1 MENLEMLALVMI
13 FPAVFCLLLAMGDVI
28 MDTLYFIFPALGRME
43 AEEIE
48 LLEKWQEEE

>member
-13 FPAVFCLLLAMGDVI
+13 FPA
-28 MDTLYFIFPALGRME
+28 LGRME

-48 LLEKWQEEE
+48 RLEKWQEEE

>member
-13 FPAVFCLLLAMGDVI
+13 FSAVFCLLLAMGDVI
-28 MDTLYFIFPALGRME
+28 MDILYFIFPALGRME

-48 LLEKWQEEE
+48 RLEKWQEEE

>member
-1 MENLEMLALVMI
+1 MENLEMLVLVMI
-13 FPAVFCLLLAMGDVI
+13 FPAVFCLLLAMVDVI

-48 LLEKWQEEE
+48 RIEKWQEEE

>member
-13 FPAVFCLLLAMGDVI
+13 FPATFCLLLAMGDVI
-28 MDTLYFIFPALGRME
+28 MDILYFIFPALGRME

-48 LLEKWQEEE
+48 RLEKWQEE